1 MAHPNTQQLTE
12 LAPASVGSLRVRDLA
27 VLSGLSL
34 EEIASVALAASS
46 GASQLTDAE
55 ANATQGKSIVSALEG
70 FRRSHAGV
78 RVSLGHGS
86 VMGAIRVRYSR
97 APRGAASLSRR
108 SLRLDGNATNAED
121 LGGGIFVLESTR
133 AIDRHPR
140 TVVVLSSRAERTAAG
155 AVLLF
160 DRRKGRPWTSGEL
173 AAIAEMKAVTLFAE
187 VLGASRAGSLQ
198 PVA

>member
-1 MAHPNTQQLTE
+1 MPQADSQQLIE
-12 LAPASVGSLRVRDLA
+12 LPPASVGSLRVRDLA
-27 VLSGLSL
+27 TLSGLSL

-46 GASQLTDAE
+46 ESSRISDAE
-55 ANATQGKSIVSALEG
+55 ANATQGKSIVSALEA

-108 SLRLDGNATNAED
+108 SLRLDGDAKKAED
-121 LGGGIFVLESTR
+121 LGGGLFVFKSTR
-133 AIDRHPR
+133 AIDQLAR
-140 TVVVLSSRAERTAAG
+140 TVVVLSARADRTTDG

-160 DRRKGRPWTSGEL
+160 DRRDGRPWTSGEL
-173 AAIAEMKAVTLFAE
+173 EAIADMKAVTLFAE
-187 VLGASRAGSLQ
+187 VLGASRAEF
-198 PVA
+198 PRPAA